1 MKMKTG
7 KLFFDVL
14 KESVKVIDYD
24 LSQEYYSL
32 IKSAQENNC
41 RQVIITSDIM
51 IGLAE
56 YLLTME
62 KATITNIS
70 FFVDDEELQ
79 QEIDRILKSLQN
91 NPAYWGTLKTK
102 LDFLSK
108 HDSIDIKEMSFH
120 NISQS
125 YFARIVVNG
134 IISISEPKYKKLS
147 SKIATFVE
155 ECLQ

>member
-32 IKSAQENNC
+32 IKRAQENNC

-51 IGLAE
+51 IRLAE
-56 YLLTME
+56 YLLTSE

-79 QEIDRILKSLQN
+79 QEIDKILKSLQN
-91 NPAYWGTLKTK
+91 NSAYWGILKTK

-108 HDSIDIKEMSFH
+108 HDSIDIKEMSFC

-125 YFARIVVNG
+125 YLARIVVNG
-134 IISISEPKYKKLS
+134 IISISEPKYKDLA

>member
-1 MKMKTG
+1 MKTG

>member
-7 KLFFDVL
+7 KLFFDI
-14 KESVKVIDYD
+14 SNDAVKVIDYD

-32 IKSAQENNC
+32 IKKAQENNF

-56 YLLTME
+56 YLLTSQNS
-62 KATITNIS
+62 TITSIS

-79 QEIDRILKSLQN
+79 QEIDRTIKSLQN
-91 NPAYWGTLKTK
+91 NLAYWGALKTK

-108 HDSIDIKEMSFH
+108 YDSIDIKEMDF
-120 NISQS
+120 NNREQRYLAKI
-125 YFARIVVNG
+125 FVNG
-134 IISISEPKYKKLS
+134 IICISESNYSNLA

-155 ECLQ
+155 RSLQ